1 VNENITVLVL
11 KLSIGVEKRV
21 SSWISTSVSP
31 IADLIS
37 KPNLKNGKKK
47 PGEGLYKVKGSKHFG
62 YAFSVY
68 SLEEAKEKLDFIKKE
83 HHSARHHCYAYRLGL
98 DKKVY
103 RANDDGE
110 PSSSAGKP
118 ILGQI
123 QSFDLTN
130 VIVIVVR
137 YFGGTKLGV
146 GGLIDAYR
154 SAARLAIEDT
164 EIVERQVK
172 NVFRV
177 KFAYETIGSVM
188 KLLKDNDWPQ
198 ENQQFEMTC
207 TLDSRIRLDDSERFV
222 ALMEDIDGLELKI
235 ISTE

>member
-1 VNENITVLVL
+1 M
-11 KLSIGVEKRV
+11 
-21 SSWISTSVSP
+21 
-31 IADLIS
+31 
-37 KPNLKNGKKK
+37 
-47 PGEGLYKVKGSKHFG
+47 
-62 YAFSVY
+62 
-68 SLEEAKEKLDFIKKE
+68 
-83 HHSARHHCYAYRLGL
+83 GL